1 MQETACCK
9 AIAKRKSKKEA
20 SKIDNKKIREIVKAI
35 DSKNGTDIE
44 VLDIS
49 KLTSEMEVFIIAT
62 GKSDRNTM
70 AIADEVEYN
79 LKKIDMFPSHKE
91 GYRNGSWILLD
102 YGDVVVHIFKPEER
116 MFYSLEKLWSGSAR
130 LDVDSLMENN

>member
-1 MQETACCK
+1 MICWQEGK
-9 AIAKRKSKKEA
+9 KGQLLKEA
-20 SKIDNKKIREIVKAI
+20 FKIDKIKIEEIVKAV
-35 DSKNGTDIE
+35 DSKNGMDIE
-44 VLDIS
+44 VLNMS

-62 GKSDRNTM
+62 GKTDRNTM

-79 LKKIDMFPSHKE
+79 LKKRDMFPSHKE

-102 YGDVVVHIFKPEER
+102 YGDFVVHIFKPEER

-130 LDVDSLMENN
+130 LDVDSLLENN